1 MPLFSFGNY
10 SKPGPGVQKDEPQK
24 SAPIRFFEIYGRKFS
39 KLVQLNLIF
48 FVPFLVCALLAFLLY
63 LSPTHFMLTL
73 PSGEGISTLDIWTLY
88 VVPSP
93 VILLAPFTAGLTYVT
108 RNFAREEHAF
118 VWYDFRQAVQK
129 NWKAFLLNGVVFYL
143 VYVIL
148 SFALIY
154 YFNAA
159 KDNPFF
165 YVAFWFC
172 FVLAIL
178 FLFAQYYVPMML
190 VTFDL
195 KLRQVYR
202 NAAVFILA
210 GLFRNILI
218 TAILVALFILF
229 FGVIPVMPLTILLFV
244 VLAAIWAFSFVSYL
258 INFIIYP
265 VIDQYMIQPA
275 KRKMEEEYDALA
287 DRSRPLKDDALPEK
301 DYVFVN
307 GKMVKRTELKPGE
320 TPEE

>member
-73 PSGEGISTLDIWTLY
+73 PSGEGVTTLDIWTLY
-88 VVPSP
+88 AVPSP

-218 TAILVALFILF
+218 TVILIALLILF
-229 FGVIPVMPLTILLFV
+229 FGVIPVMPLTILLFI

-275 KRKMEEEYDALA
+275 KRRMEEEYDALV
-287 DRSRPLKDDALPEK
+287 DRSRPLKEDALPEK
-301 DYVFVN
+301 EYVFVN